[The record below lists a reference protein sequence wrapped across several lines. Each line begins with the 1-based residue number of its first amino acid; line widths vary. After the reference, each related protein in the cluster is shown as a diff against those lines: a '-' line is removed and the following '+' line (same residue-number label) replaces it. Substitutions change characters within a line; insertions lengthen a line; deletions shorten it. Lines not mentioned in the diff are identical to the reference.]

1 MAMTPGAQRSS
12 PLSNINVKM
21 FPVSGSPGSMV
32 STPGGI
38 NLDADTRALTSTEAA
53 QIMVD
58 GILYTPTV
66 HHSIVAPEPDT
77 WKEVWKYDLG
87 KWRLRYAALHAGRAT
102 RKALRKFWLEPAT
115 GT

>member
-66 HHSIVAPEPDT
+66 HSQHRGARTGHWERSL
-77 WKEVWKYDLG
+77 EV
-87 KWRLRYAALHAGRAT
+87 
-102 RKALRKFWLEPAT
+102 
-115 GT
+115 